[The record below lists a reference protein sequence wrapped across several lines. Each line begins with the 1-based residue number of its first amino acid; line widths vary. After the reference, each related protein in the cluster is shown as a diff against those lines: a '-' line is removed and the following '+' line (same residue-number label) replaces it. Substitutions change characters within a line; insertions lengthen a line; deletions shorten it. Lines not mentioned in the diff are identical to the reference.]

1 MTRRWRMALL
11 GAMLWPA
18 PPWVAAED
26 PLAAGK
32 QIYDRY
38 CMGCHGVNG
47 EGMMPGM
54 PNFALGERLDTTD
67 RDLAERIRQGNG
79 VMPGFAGTLSDREID
94 DVIAYIRSLL

>member
-1 MTRRWRMALL
+1 MLVLGFIAAPVAMA
-11 GAMLWPA
+11 G
-18 PPWVAAED
+18 D

-32 QIYDRY
+32 QVYDRY

-54 PNFALGERLDTTD
+54 PNFSLGERLDTTD

-79 VMPGFAGTLSDREID
+79 VMPGFAGILSDGEID